1 MFHFLHNHYQALIRG
16 LIRIRSNWLGS
27 FMMFLVIGIT
37 LSLPSIGLLF
47 LDNASQLSN
56 KIKYE
61 AEISVFLTKDISEDQ
76 IEFIESGLKK
86 NSLIKNIHFEPKQD
100 AWDKLQTKLKL
111 SSLEGGISEN
121 PLPDAF
127 FISLN
132 TLDSDQIA
140 NLINDLKTIEG
151 IKEIVIDGGWIK
163 KLRSILYLIKVGV
176 YTLGSLLI
184 AVLIIVISNT
194 IRLQTLTYQD
204 EIEVSRL
211 IGATNSFIRRPFT
224 YTGIIYGFGGGLI
237 TLGILKIIVI
247 IFNLITHRIE
257 DFFGVLIVIQN
268 FNLEES
274 ILLIFTAML
283 AGWLASFI
291 AAKQAIYRLEKNI

>member
-237 TLGILKIIVI
+237 TLGILKVIVI

-257 DFFGVLIVIQN
+257 DFFGGQIVIQN

-274 ILLIFTAML
+274 ILIIFTAML

>member
-163 KLRSILYLIKVGV
+163 KLRSILYLIKVSV
-176 YTLGSLLI
+176 YTLGALLI

-237 TLGILKIIVI
+237 TLAILKVIVI

-257 DFFGVLIVIQN
+257 DFFGGLIVIQN

>member
-237 TLGILKIIVI
+237 TLGIIKVIII

-257 DFFGVLIVIQN
+257 DFFGGQIVIQN

-274 ILLIFTAML
+274 ILIIFTAML

>member
-47 LDNASQLSN
+47 IDNASQLSN

-140 NLINDLKTIEG
+140 NLIRDLKTIEG

-237 TLGILKIIVI
+237 TLGILKVIVI

-257 DFFGVLIVIQN
+257 GFFGGLIVIQN

-274 ILLIFTAML
+274 ILLILTAML

-291 AAKQAIYRLEKNI
+291 AAKQAIHRLEKNI

>member
-47 LDNASQLSN
+47 IDNASQLSN

-237 TLGILKIIVI
+237 TLGILKVIVI

-257 DFFGVLIVIQN
+257 GFFGGLIVIQN

-274 ILLIFTAML
+274 ILLILTAML

-291 AAKQAIYRLEKNI
+291 AAKQAIHRLEKNI

>member
-176 YTLGSLLI
+176 YTLGALLI

-237 TLGILKIIVI
+237 TLGILKVIVI

-257 DFFGVLIVIQN
+257 DFFGGQIVIQN

-274 ILLIFTAML
+274 ILIIFTAML

>member
-1 MFHFLHNHYQALIRG
+1 
-16 LIRIRSNWLGS
+16 
-27 FMMFLVIGIT
+27 MMFLVIGIT

>member
-61 AEISVFLTKDISEDQ
+61 AEVSVFLTKDISEDQ

-176 YTLGSLLI
+176 YTLGALLI

-237 TLGILKIIVI
+237 TLGILKVIVI
-247 IFNLITHRIE
+247 IFNLIMHRIE
-257 DFFGVLIVIQN
+257 DFFGGLIVIQN

-274 ILLIFTAML
+274 ILLIFTAIL

>member
-132 TLDSDQIA
+132 TLESDQIV

-237 TLGILKIIVI
+237 TLGILKVIII

-257 DFFGVLIVIQN
+257 DFFGGQIVIQN

-274 ILLIFTAML
+274 ILIIFTAML

>member
-1 MFHFLHNHYQALIRG
+1 
-16 LIRIRSNWLGS
+16 
-27 FMMFLVIGIT
+27 MMFLVIGIT

-176 YTLGSLLI
+176 YTLGALLI

-237 TLGILKIIVI
+237 TLGILKVIII

-257 DFFGVLIVIQN
+257 DFFGGQIVIQN

-274 ILLIFTAML
+274 ILIIFIAML